1 MTSDVL
7 KEIQDF
13 FAFLTGIFNAIAE
26 MFKGLFGGAEE
37 GGSEA
42 ATEGESAAQ

>member
-1 MTSDVL
+1 MTESVL

-13 FAFLTGIFNAIAE
+13 FAFLAGIITSFFD

-37 GGSEA
+37 NPTEA
-42 ATEGESAAQ
+42 